1 MKNFQIMYQWY
12 INGTNVLHNCLHK
25 QHVKKAMS
33 FFLLCIFFIRL
44 QTERIS
50 LHFLCQ
56 SVTLIGE
63 HIRVTTAFHYQN
75 TIVNDNT
82 SSIQCFCM

>member
-12 INGTNVLHNCLHK
+12 IIGTNVLCNCLYK
-25 QHVKKAMS
+25 QHLKKAMS
-33 FFLLCIFFIRL
+33 FFLLCIYFIGL

-56 SVTLIGE
+56 SVTFMGE
-63 HIRVTTAFHYQN
+63 HIRVTTAFHYPN
-75 TIVNDNT
+75 TTVNENT
-82 SSIQCFCM
+82 S